1 MELKVHRLE
10 KTLKSS
16 IGRFVVGGTQIGWSL
31 EDRDRGLKD
40 SMTLDEIKQ
49 IKVKGE
55 TAIPKGRYKVIL
67 AKSEKFK
74 NKPWVKPY
82 DGLIP
87 VLENVKGYSG
97 VCIHVGNS
105 YDATL
110 GCILVAKEID
120 KKNADRVLRSTDCFN
135 ELMSQY
141 LVPAWKRGE
150 PIWITVE

>member
-1 MELKVHRLE
+1 MELKVHRME

-31 EDRDRGLKD
+31 EDRDRGLKE
-40 SMTLDEIKQ
+40 SMSLEEIRQ

-74 NKPWVKPY
+74 NKPWAKTY
-82 DGLIP
+82 DGMLP
-87 VLENVKGYSG
+87 LLVDVPGYSG
-97 VCIHVGNS
+97 VMIHTGNTPE
-105 YDATL
+105 DTL
-110 GCILVAKEID
+110 GCVIVAKEID
-120 KKNADRVLRSTDCFN
+120 KKTPDRVLRSTDCFN
-135 ELMSQY
+135 ELMSQH